1 MSVRRGRAALLA
13 ALGIDMAGTGLFA
26 PISLLYFQAVTDL
39 SLPTIGLL
47 ISVATLASL
56 PVPVVVG
63 HLVDRYGPRG
73 IVITAQVLQG
83 IGFAAYVEAHGP
95 VSVLVP
101 SLIVAVGQRMFWCS
115 VFTLVTELAPPG
127 RAGQDRTFALF
138 SMVQSAGVGAGSV
151 IAGLALSGGPH
162 TYRPVVVINAASY
175 LVSAATLVV
184 VPRVARV
191 ATADKTPGG
200 YRDLLRDRPYLG
212 FIAINGIFNLV
223 AVMVGTAVPVYVVE
237 GLPAP
242 PWLAGPLLA
251 FNTILLATG
260 QTVAV
265 RLVRRLPRT
274 LALALAGSFMV
285 VWSLAMALA
294 VKIPAALLIAY
305 LPLAM
310 AFFAAG
316 ELIMAPV
323 ANALASA
330 AAPEHL
336 RGRYLAVM
344 QYGFAVALI
353 IAPTFFTVL
362 YTHSPALPFTVLAA
376 ITAAASVLIARSSL
390 GAGRSESPLPAEGHN
405 DGSDD
410 PRTGEKEWTSAD

>member
-1 MSVRRGRAALLA
+1 MSVPRGRASLLA

-47 ISVATLASL
+47 LSVATIASL

-73 IVITAQVLQG
+73 IVIAAQVLQG
-83 IGFAAYVEAHGP
+83 VGFAAYAGAHGP
-95 VSVLVP
+95 ISVLVP
-101 SLIVAVGQRMFWCS
+101 SLTVAIGQRMFWCS
-115 VFTLVTELAPPG
+115 VFALVSEVAPDG
-127 RAGQDRTFALF
+127 RSGQDRTFALF
-138 SMVQSAGVGAGSV
+138 SMVQSAGLGLGSL
-151 IAGLALSGGPH
+151 IAGVALSGGPH
-162 TYRPVVVINAASY
+162 TYRVVVLINAASY
-175 LVSAATLVV
+175 LVSAAALVL
-184 VPRVARV
+184 VPRAAAV
-191 ATADKTPGG
+191 TSEKISGS

-212 FIAINGIFNLV
+212 FIAVNAVFNLC

-242 PWLAGPLLA
+242 SWIAGPLLT

-274 LALALAGSFMV
+274 RALSLAGSFMV
-285 VWSLAMALA
+285 VWLLALALA
-294 VKIPAALLIAY
+294 VRIPGALLIAY
-305 LPLAM
+305 LPLSM

-323 ANALASA
+323 ANALAASA
-330 AAPEHL
+330 APDHL
-336 RGRYLAVM
+336 RGRYLAVT
-344 QYGFAVALI
+344 QYGFAVAQI

-362 YTHSPALPFTVLAA
+362 YTRSRPLPFVVLAVV
-376 ITAAASVLIARSSL
+376 TAGASVLIARSSL
-390 GAGRSESPLPAEGHN
+390 DRARTAAAFTA
-405 DGSDD
+405 D
-410 PRTGEKEWTSAD
+410 P

>member
-1 MSVRRGRAALLA
+1 
-13 ALGIDMAGTGLFA
+13 
-26 PISLLYFQAVTDL
+26 
-39 SLPTIGLL
+39 
-47 ISVATLASL
+47 
-56 PVPVVVG
+56 
-63 HLVDRYGPRG
+63 
-73 IVITAQVLQG
+73 
-83 IGFAAYVEAHGP
+83 
-95 VSVLVP
+95 
-101 SLIVAVGQRMFWCS
+101 
-115 VFTLVTELAPPG
+115 
-127 RAGQDRTFALF
+127 
-138 SMVQSAGVGAGSV
+138 MVQSAGVGVGSL

-175 LVSAATLVV
+175 LVSAATLLV

-191 ATADKTPGG
+191 AQADRTPGG

-212 FIAINGIFNLV
+212 FIAVNGIFNLV

-260 QTVAV
+260 QTLAV

-274 LALALAGSFMV
+274 RALALAGSFMV

-305 LPLAM
+305 LPFAM

-353 IAPTFFTVL
+353 VAPTYFTVL
-362 YTHSPALPFTVLAA
+362 YTHSRALPFTVLAVIA
-376 ITAAASVLIARSSL
+376 AAASVLIARSSL
-390 GAGRSESPLPAEGHN
+390 GAGRSEGPLPAEGQN